1 MIKGDISTDAPVLVR
16 MHAENILLDL
26 FGQKVGN
33 AANRG
38 RILQRSL
45 ELIAEEERGVV
56 VLIRNTSPTPF
67 SDAMHPPEN
76 SKEPLRLREY
86 GIGAQILLN
95 LNLKEIELLSDTLRM
110 IVGLEGYDIEVV
122 GQRPVFGE
130 KD

>member
-1 MIKGDISTDAPVLVR
+1 M
-16 MHAENILLDL
+16 
-26 FGQKVGN
+26 
-33 AANRG
+33 
-38 RILQRSL
+38 
-45 ELIAEEERGVV
+45 
-56 VLIRNTSPTPF
+56 LIRNTSPTPF

-95 LNLKEIELLSDTLRM
+95 LNLKKLSYCPIRLANRGTW
-110 IVGLEGYDIEVV
+110 GYDIEVV